1 MNKTGKEF
9 SLWFNVIF
17 SITMYYVVINSTSLK
32 VSEYYVVLLTLPV
45 ILIAL
50 ILLKIQ
56 LNKRKVLHSEHKLD
70 KEVHKLKKKDEKVI
84 KI

>member
-1 MNKTGKEF
+1 MNKAGKEF
-9 SLWFNVIF
+9 SFWFNVVF
-17 SITMYYVVINSTSLK
+17 TFTMYYIVVNSTSLK
-32 VSEYYVVLLTLPV
+32 LSEYYVGLLALPV
-45 ILIAL
+45 IIVAV